1 MKSEFIKLYESL
13 SALNEAKQDTINFIK
28 WIQTKGAYSE
38 HEANSWAQRFDNIKQ
53 YLKAP
58 ENDYYYWIKKNDIDI
73 FRRAVS
79 NCEHNLET
87 KKLDKAKVA
96 EGAKLVSETEHWK
109 MYHITNY
116 EASRVYGRDSQW
128 CITGIN
134 NYGDRWWKDYT
145 RKGYNFY
152 FITTKGE
159 YDPRG
164 DISKF
169 AFAIHDGAECYKIF
183 NQRDDE
189 VDLEDIPYY
198 EEIKIPGIN
207 LDYYTNGESFFCD
220 DCGDVLSGDGDDTYC
235 SPDGSYY
242 YCSSCWDKH
251 YFYCQNC
258 GEAYSL
264 DEVYIGADGYNY
276 CYDCWCEYFTDCH
289 SCGEVI
295 EYSEAREGDDYNY
308 YCEHCWENTFF
319 ICQECDEVYRKD
331 NDLVETD
338 DGEFCDGCY
347 RDLYE
352 EDEE

>member
-1 MKSEFIKLYESL
+1 MKTEFIKIYDSL
-13 SALNEAKQDTINFIK
+13 SALNEAKQDTINFTK

-58 ENDYYYWIKKNDIDI
+58 ENDYYYWIRKNDIDD

-128 CITGIN
+128 CITGVN

-152 FITTKGE
+152 FIITNDE

-164 DISKF
+164 ENSKF

-183 NQRDDE
+183 NQQDDE

-198 EEIKIPGIN
+198 EEIKIPNTN
-207 LDYYTNGESFFCD
+207 LDDYESDKEPYFCSYCD
-220 DCGDVLSGDGDDTYC
+220 TRVDESDIIWDPSGDPLCDSCWEEKCFNCYNCGTTMFKDDGYEGDGEYYCQDCFNNTFFECSRCWEYGYWGDDKYDEET
-235 SPDGSYY
+235 GEY
-242 YCSSCWDKH
+242 YCSD
-251 YFYCQNC
+251 
-258 GEAYSL
+258 
-264 DEVYIGADGYNY
+264 
-276 CYDCWCEYFTDCH
+276 CYDDLMEEREEENETLDDF
-289 SCGEVI
+289 E
-295 EYSEAREGDDYNY
+295 SEDY
-308 YCEHCWENTFF
+308 
-319 ICQECDEVYRKD
+319 
-331 NDLVETD
+331 
-338 DGEFCDGCY
+338 
-347 RDLYE
+347 
-352 EDEE
+352 